1 MKLDEFIKEVNAIPG
16 FKAGYSD
23 GYVFVASVGGTLGNY
38 IFYFPKD
45 AQSYEKIDY
54 DLNYLPIDYEPKDLF
69 RLFDLIHDYIATPIA
84 ERFPEPKFYVHFPGL
99 NSSKGKQYL
108 STERRPLNGKFF
120 MAAYNPNLIQK
131 FTWKEIQ
138 TISNQPGFKGTF
150 MQNAI
155 LSNMKKVNSD
165 E

>member
-1 MKLDEFIKEVNAIPG
+1 MTKTELVNSMIKLGFDFEETEDFLKFENA
-16 FKAGYSD
+16 D
-23 GYVFVASVGGTLGNY
+23 GNSVS
-38 IFYFPKD
+38 IEKD
-45 AQSYEKIDY
+45 VDNTDVRGKMLSLVGA
-54 DLNYLPIDYEPKDLF
+54 YLQ
-69 RLFDLIHDYIATPIA
+69 TPIA
-84 ERFPEPKFYVHFPGL
+84 ERNPEPKFHVRFPGL
-99 NSSKGKQYL
+99 NSSNGKQYL

-155 LSNMKKVNSD
+155 LTNMKKVNSD